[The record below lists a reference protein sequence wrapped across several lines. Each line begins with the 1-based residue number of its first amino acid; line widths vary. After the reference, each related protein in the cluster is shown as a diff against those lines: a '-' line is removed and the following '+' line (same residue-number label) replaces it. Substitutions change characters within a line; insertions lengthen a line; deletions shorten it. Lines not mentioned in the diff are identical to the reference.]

1 MKNLLQEELIG
12 EMNSVIT
19 TEENVFST
27 NMDIVE
33 ELKKTAIQYNMAHGS
48 HNQHSSSKDY

>member
-12 EMNSVIT
+12 ELNSVIT